1 MRQPLA
7 RRGLSPRGLTALA
20 GLAALAAALG
30 GCSSSRLGDGI
41 GARAATRPA
50 PTYSAPLEP
59 VAPAAP
65 SGAVSSAP
73 LAPPPGAAAAP
84 DDAFGAGIAA
94 GPIVAE
100 PAPPPVQQQA
110 SIAPPP
116 IAPPAPS
123 GRSSVVG
130 GWNAREASG
139 ASCRVQL
146 SSSPALD
153 LYKAS
158 ATGCANR
165 DLARVTAWD
174 YREGEVYLYQPGGT
188 VAARLRSGGGGL
200 EGVIAKSGAPLT
212 LQR

>member
-1 MRQPLA
+1 MRQPLIA
-7 RRGLSPRGLTALA
+7 LT

-30 GCSSSRLGDGI
+30 GCSSSRLGDGMS
-41 GARAATRPA
+41 ARAAARPA
-50 PTYSAPLEP
+50 PSYAAPLEP

-65 SGAVSSAP
+65 AGAVSSAP
-73 LAPPPGAAAAP
+73 LAPPPGAAVAP
-84 DDAFGAGIAA
+84 EGPLAG
-94 GPIVAE
+94 AE
-100 PAPPPVQQQA
+100 PVPPPVQQQA

-116 IAPPAPS
+116 VVAPTPAPT

-130 GWNAREASG
+130 SWNAQEASG
-139 ASCRVQL
+139 GSCRVQL

-158 ATGCANR
+158 APGCSNR
-165 DLARVTAWD
+165 DLARVSAWD
-174 YREGEVYLYQPGGT
+174 YRDGEVYLYQPGGT
-188 VAARLRSGGGGL
+188 VAARLRSSGGGF